1 MTGIIDKDYLT
12 FFTLIFCLS
21 IGVFHHAEV
30 FQFSLNWKGNLLIV
44 GLRACSIGIFFIKS
58 VPVLRVNAEGDTCT

>member
-1 MTGIIDKDYLT
+1 MTGVIDKDYLT

-30 FQFSLNWKGNLLIV
+30 FQFNERKFINCWPEGLCYWHLLYKVCSCVKSKG
-44 GLRACSIGIFFIKS
+44 
-58 VPVLRVNAEGDTCT
+58 